1 LISIKKNVIIY
12 LLIIILLKIQIIQ
25 FKMQKFLRLYLFLLS
40 KIKHLP
46 ILQKQTYPIFIILG
60 HPRTGTSL
68 LHTYLNSHP
77 QLLSLNEALS
87 NEANLTNLLSPKPF
101 FIKAV
106 GFKFFYE
113 YIKNED
119 KQLILFN
126 LLKNWEVKIINIK
139 RKNLL
144 RIYASLLIA
153 EKTQEWSSTESNTKN
168 HKSITINAEE
178 CEKAFYQYK
187 SLEKIADEFVAQS
200 NAKIIEVEYESYIE
214 FPDLYNYKILKFLGL
229 KPIKLHSLLK
239 KQNPE
244 PLENL
249 ISNYTELK
257 DYFKN
262 SEFEIFF
269 E

>member
-1 LISIKKNVIIY
+1 MIF
-12 LLIIILLKIQIIQ
+12 LLKIQIYQ

-40 KIKHLP
+40 KIKQIPLF
-46 ILQKQTYPIFIILG
+46 QKKNYPIFIILG

-68 LHTYLNSHP
+68 LHTYLNAHP

-87 NEANLTNLLSPKPF
+87 DNTNLSTLLSPKPF

-144 RIYASLLIA
+144 RVYVSLLIA
-153 EKTQEWSSTESNTKN
+153 EKTQEWSSIETHTKKN
-168 HKSITINAEE
+168 KTIEINPLE
-178 CEKAFYQYK
+178 CEKAFYNYK
-187 SLEKIADEFVAQS
+187 SLEKIVDEFVTQS
-200 NAKIIEVEYESYIE
+200 NAKIIEIEYESYTE

-229 KPIKLHSLLK
+229 NPIKLHSLLK

-244 PLENL
+244 SLENL
-249 ISNYTELK
+249 ISNYSELK
-257 DYFKN
+257 EYFKN
-262 SEFEIFF
+262 SEFESYF